1 VVTNAMAREK
11 KSEAPDG
18 SDDEEQTTIKIYK
31 RMAKKVAQV
40 GALLNI
46 SHPDALARY
55 EDDVD
60 EDLLEL
66 LAIRQAELAKKKRP
80 TA

>member
-18 SDDEEQTTIKIYK
+18 SDDEE
-31 RMAKKVAQV
+31 
-40 GALLNI
+40 
-46 SHPDALARY
+46 
-55 EDDVD
+55 DVD